1 MPGMPWSTAEEGMKG
16 PRKLT
21 PMAKTKDASWEGP
34 EDTLYSKGIRNVSMR
49 GAQHH
54 YKVQW

>member
-1 MPGMPWSTAEEGMKG
+1 MPWSMAEEGMKG